1 MPTEER
7 SFPPGLGDER
17 AVSTGWLEWQRATV
31 RRKCEGLDEE
41 AARRRPVPSSELSIA
56 SVVSHLRSVEWHWF
70 ERSFLGD
77 DSDADPSGGWV
88 LGSQPL
94 AELLDAYDAQCARS
108 RDIVAA
114 HDLDAIEAYAP
125 AGLPLVSL
133 RWIVGHMTEETARH
147 LGHLDLLREAIDG
160 SRGY

>member
-1 MPTEER
+1 VTTWER
-7 SFPPGLGDER
+7 TPPKTS
-17 AVSTGWLEWQRATV
+17 AWV
-31 RRKCEGLDEE
+31 KDEE

-88 LGSQPL
+88 LGAEPL

-114 HDLDAIEAYAP
+114 HDLDEIEAYAP

-133 RWIVGHMTEETARH
+133 RWIVGHLTEETARH